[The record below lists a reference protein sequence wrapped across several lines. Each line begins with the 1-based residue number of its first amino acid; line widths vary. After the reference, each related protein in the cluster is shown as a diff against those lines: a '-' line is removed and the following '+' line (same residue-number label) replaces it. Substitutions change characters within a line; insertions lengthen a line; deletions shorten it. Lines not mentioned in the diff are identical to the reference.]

1 MMVYLGGVFW
11 EGSGWTLY
19 SDGSFFSDVLRYD
32 PATDQW
38 VKTGDMYT
46 PRFYHRASVVTG
58 DVIPQFCNSE

>member
-1 MMVYLGGVFW
+1 MFEVLVFYVYLGGAGRRV
-11 EGSGWTLY
+11 SYY
-19 SDGSFFSDVLRYD
+19 SEVLRYD